1 MQAQFRAYAPPTRLA
16 GGAHLLLRRSTLAA
30 PSRAV
35 QQHEGAVRAVS
46 VDLEGG
52 PLPLNTCVAEWP
64 RGYGD
69 CIVSVD
75 GRVVRT
81 AWIMG
86 KGHASKHDGHGI
98 AWHGIRWYDMAW
110 HDLGMAWHGMTR
122 AMQGMTWAWHGMA

>member
-1 MQAQFRAYAPPTRLA
+1 MQAQLRASAPPIRLA
-16 GGAHLLLRRSTLAA
+16 GGSHLLLRRSTLVA

-69 CIVSVD
+69 CIISVD

-86 KGHASKHDGHGI
+86 KGHASKHDAH
-98 AWHGIRWYDMAW
+98 
-110 HDLGMAWHGMTR
+110 GMASDGMTWH
-122 AMQGMTWAWHGMA
+122 GMTWAWHGMAWHGMA